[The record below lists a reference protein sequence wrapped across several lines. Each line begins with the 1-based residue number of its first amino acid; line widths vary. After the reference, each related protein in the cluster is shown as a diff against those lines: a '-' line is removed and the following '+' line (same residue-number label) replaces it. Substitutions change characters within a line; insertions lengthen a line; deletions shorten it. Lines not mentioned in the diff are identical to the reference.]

1 MTLYFPSKY
10 GPEGMAKYARG
21 DCDATKLISNSDG
34 EEELLLCGKKDVPGI
49 EFDDSDGEY
58 GPIFICVYCLN
69 ELLKTNPDY
78 VPGYMVEEGT

>member
-10 GPEGMAKYARG
+10 GPEGMAKYTRG
-21 DCDATKLISNSDG
+21 DCDATKLITNSDG
-34 EEELLLCGKKDVPGI
+34 EEELLPCGKKDVPGV

-58 GPIFICVYCLN
+58 GPVFICVHCLN

-78 VPGYMVEEGT
+78 VPGYMIGEDI

>member
-10 GPEGMAKYARG
+10 GPEGTAKYTCG
-21 DCDATKLISNSDG
+21 DCDAIKLIINSDG
-34 EEELLLCGKKDVPGI
+34 EEELLSCGKKDVPGI

-58 GPIFICVYCLN
+58 GPVFICWSCLN
-69 ELLKTNPDY
+69 ELLKTNTDY